1 MYEYYAKLRNKFG
14 MNDAKMAQMIGVSPS
29 VFTRWKKGQSSPSST
44 TRKKIC
50 EALGIEP
57 VMYFSDQQD
66 YLPLKGNPKQNQSF
80 TNTKHID
87 QDGFMPLDIEI
98 TVDGKRYMIDEQK
111 LDELRRGIHA
121 YISAWIEAN
130 VKL

>member
-57 VMYFSDQQD
+57 VMYFSEQQD
-66 YLPLKGNPKQNQSF
+66 YLPLQGNSKQNQSF
-80 TNTKHID
+80 TNTKRID
-87 QDGFMPLDIEI
+87 QDDLLPCDFVINVGGQKI
-98 TVDGKRYMIDEQK
+98 TIEQK
-111 LDELRRGIHA
+111 DYAELKRGIDA
-121 YISAWIEAN
+121 YILAW
-130 VKL
+130 VKNKKI